1 MTDTEWTRYAFTLP
15 ADGEPPFSGSAAP
28 LPCEVTIRSNGETV
42 IHLGTDPVRFAGSPI
57 HLNLAQL
64 QLLICKVTALKGE
77 HDG

>member
-15 ADGEPPFSGSAAP
+15 PDGEAPFSGSAGP
-28 LPCEVTIRSNGETV
+28 LPCEVTIKADGETV
-42 IHLGTDPVRFAGSPI
+42 IHLGTDYRINSGPI

-77 HDG
+77 HEA